1 MLHIQYPAIEYDPLA
16 KAHRSLTDKAIL
28 EAGTISNAKET
39 AGNIAGVGAV
49 VQPKKLLWD
58 KIKVELVH
66 YWDGTKLLGKEIK
79 ISTLLASRLLCG
91 NTLTRRE
98 QQQLRRTTG
107 DLVRLIPF
115 SVFIIV
121 PFLEF
126 LLPVAL
132 KLFPNMLP
140 STFENALAEE
150 EKRRKLFMMR
160 LDVAKFLQETIEE
173 SGGIFF
179 RSQCLQTKKEFSDFF
194 RKVRTSKEQ
203 TLTEEL
209 LRVAKLFPDEIVL
222 DGLSRPQLVS
232 MCRFLNLSALGTDNL
247 LKYQIRN
254 RMNWIKRDDKLIM
267 AEGVESLTTT
277 ELHGACQIRGI
288 HTTEVSNSRLCSE
301 LAQWLDLSLKH
312 SIPSSLLF
320 LSRAF
325 SFSDTTA
332 TEAPAVSTP
341 VEALLAALA
350 SLPDS
355 LLNDAELLVLKQEGA
370 ATEKQK
376 LGVLKGQEELMAYE
390 KVEEKKEEAR
400 NESAIPQ
407 YTAPAATAIS
417 SGFKAIT
424 SSVYVAS
431 PTTHGVNEEHA
442 QQLNRQ
448 LLELQSAFSA
458 MSLRSDSLLEARE
471 ESNELK
477 EEDLLKYIEVNSS
490 AAHIPQRAH

>member
-1 MLHIQYPAIEYDPLA
+1 MLHIQYPAVEYDPLA
-16 KAHRSLTDKAIL
+16 KVHRSLTDKAIL

-58 KIKVELVH
+58 RVKVELDH

-79 ISTLLASRLLCG
+79 ISTLLASRLLSG

-98 QQQLRRTTG
+98 QQQ
-107 DLVRLIPF
+107 
-115 SVFIIV
+115 
-121 PFLEF
+121 F

-160 LDVAKFLQETIEE
+160 LEVAKFLQETIEE

-179 RSQCLQTKKEFSDFF
+179 RSQCPQTKKEFSDFF
-194 RKVRTSKEQ
+194 RKVRTSREQ

-288 HTTEVSNSRLCSE
+288 HTTEVSTSRLCSE
-301 LAQWLDLSLKH
+301 LAQWLDLSLKY

-332 TEAPAVSTP
+332 TEAHAVSTP
-341 VEALLAALA
+341 AETLLAALA

-376 LGVLKGQEELMAYE
+376 LEVLKGQEELIAYE

-442 QQLNRQ
+442 QLLNRQ

-490 AAHIPQRAH
+490 VAHIPQRAH